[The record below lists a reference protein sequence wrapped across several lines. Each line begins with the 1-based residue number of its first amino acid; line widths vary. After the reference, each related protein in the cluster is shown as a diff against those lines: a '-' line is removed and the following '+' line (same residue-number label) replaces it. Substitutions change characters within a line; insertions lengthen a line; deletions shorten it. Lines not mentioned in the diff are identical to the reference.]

1 MRQVRAQSRAL
12 LDDLRRLVG
21 LLRDADHVDAVET
34 VEAIERLVAD
44 ARASGRDVS
53 LRVEGRTDGVGSL
66 GQLVAF
72 RMVQES
78 LANAALHAPGAACAV
93 AIDGSRPDLVVVT
106 VRNDAPAAASGTA
119 REGLGLLERQGAGE
133 PGADGDGA
141 PRARRLRD
149 PGIARPG
156 HDARRRGKTGAERR
170 ARPQAFS
177 SKGVIAAG
185 RA

>member
-78 LANAALHAPGAACAV
+78 LANAALHAPGASCAV
-93 AIDGSRPDLVVVT
+93 AIDGTAADRVVVT
-106 VRNDAPAAASGTA
+106 VRNDAAGSAT
-119 REGLGLLERQGAGE
+119 RES
-133 PGADGDGA
+133 
-141 PRARRLRD
+141 RRSAMFL
-149 PGIARPG
+149 IS
-156 HDARRRGKTGAERR
+156 RRR
-170 ARPQAFS
+170 FDS
-177 SKGVIAAG
+177 WVG
-185 RA
+185 RSR